1 MPGRIVVFGAT
12 GYTGR
17 LVSEALVDRGAKPVL
32 AARSRDKLEALADE
46 LGGGLDLAVADVGDP
61 SSVRALVERGDVL
74 VSTVGPFAR
83 WGEPAVEAA
92 VGAGASYIDSTG
104 EPAFIR
110 RIFEEYGPRAERAGA
125 GLLTAAAY
133 DFVPGNLAGALALRE
148 AGSDAT
154 AVTIGYFGFGGNPRE
169 AMSGGTMASGVGA
182 TLAPSF
188 AFRDGQIVDERTG
201 RRTPQVRAKGK
212 KRIGISYGGSEHYA
226 LPRAHPPLRDVEVSV
241 GWFGPASRPLSVV
254 SAGIELVTRVPGVRG
269 ALTAGAGRL
278 VKGSTGGPDEQAR
291 EGSVSYVVAIAS
303 DASGRELAAV
313 ELTGVNG
320 YTFTGRVMAWEAAEV
335 AERGFRATGALG
347 PVDAFGLER
356 LEQGVAE
363 AGLTRA

>member
-1 MPGRIVVFGAT
+1 VAGRIVVFGAT

-17 LVSEALVDRGAKPVL
+17 LVSEALVERGAKPVL
-32 AARSRDKLEALADE
+32 AARSRDKLDALARD
-46 LGGGLDLAVADVGDP
+46 LGGGLETATADVSDP
-61 SSVRALVERGDVL
+61 RSVRALVERGDVL

-83 WGEPAVEAA
+83 WGDAAADAAVE
-92 VGAGASYIDSTG
+92 AGASYIDSTG
-104 EPAFIR
+104 EPVFIR

-154 AVTIGYFGFGGNPRE
+154 SVTVGYFGFGGNPRE

-188 AFRDGQIVDERTG
+188 AFRDGRLVDERTA
-201 RRTPQVRAKGK
+201 RRTVQVRAKGK
-212 KRIGISYGGSEHYA
+212 PRPGISYGGTEHFA
-226 LPRAHPPLRDVEVSV
+226 LPRAHPPLRDVEVAV
-241 GWFGPASRPLSVV
+241 GWFGPASRPLSIL
-254 SAGIELVTRVPGVRG
+254 SAGIDLVTRVPGVHG
-269 ALTAGAGRL
+269 LLSAGAGKL
-278 VKGSTGGPDEQAR
+278 VKGSSGGPDAEER
-291 EGSVSYVVAIAS
+291 ERSASFVAAIAH
-303 DASGRELAAV
+303 DDRGRELAAI

-320 YTFTGRVMAWEAAEV
+320 YTFTGRVLAWEAVEA
-335 AERGFRATGALG
+335 AERGFLATGALG

-356 LEQGVAE
+356 LERGVAD
-363 AGLTRA
+363 AGLARV